1 MNLEINPL
9 SLFKKCSRW
18 KQREYSSSL
27 SDIVV
32 ICAIDAHHQSGLS
45 AISQA
50 HDLNSEER
58 IGAWEEIRTPGLPQG
73 QMSRIESIVVAPIGR
88 LDADNVQNGTSTKS
102 FSVKDVTLLHA
113 M

>member
-1 MNLEINPL
+1 LNLEINPL
-9 SLFKKCSRW
+9 SLLKKYSRW

-27 SDIVV
+27 FDILV
-32 ICAIDAHHQSGLS
+32 ICAIDAHHQSGFS

-58 IGAWEEIRTPGLPQG
+58 IGVWEEIRTPGLPRG
-73 QMSRIESIVVAPIGR
+73 QTGHIEPIVEALIGR
-88 LDADNVQNGTSTKS
+88 LGADYGQDGISAKS
-102 FSVKDVTLLHA
+102 FSVKIVTMLHA

>member
-9 SLFKKCSRW
+9 SLLKKYSRW

-32 ICAIDAHHQSGLS
+32 ICAIDAHHQGSISG
-45 AISQA
+45 ISQA

-58 IGAWEEIRTPGLPQG
+58 IGAGEEIRPPELPRRQTI
-73 QMSRIESIVVAPIGR
+73 RIESTVVALIGR
-88 LDADNVQNGTSTKS
+88 LGADNVQNGTSTKS
-102 FSVKDVTLLHA
+102 FSAKDVTLLHA